1 MTFEKLLA
9 EAMDDDID
17 LANRIEEAITD
28 LLAYYGC
35 PDPENEADAMIHEF
49 KEDNQWSHT
58 QTKED

>member
-17 LANRIEEAITD
+17 LRNRIEEAITD

-35 PDPENEADAMIHEF
+35 QDPENEADAMICEF
-49 KEDNQWSHT
+49 KEDHQ
-58 QTKED
+58 

>member
-49 KEDNQWSHT
+49 KEDNQ
-58 QTKED
+58 